1 MASNTTK
8 VPQMQSRSSKRSRN
22 RTLLSCT
29 ECHRRKQKCNR
40 NHPCNDCLERRVPH
54 KCHFVIPLRQR
65 DSKLDYQTT
74 KAARDRRILAGKEVL
89 LSLESVDD
97 LRSVGS
103 SYASTRAPTDLMQ
116 TLFSNRT
123 STHDIKLQASFWPNL
138 TSGILDGF
146 DPFSILPDTSGDP
159 LPKSILIEYFIKQL
173 GPWLGTYD
181 DAKVV
186 GRPAFSWLPFA
197 LQHPPLFYAT
207 LLGAA
212 VHLDRK
218 RPIDKRS
225 LVWYKIETMR
235 LANETMNVPHEAAT
249 DQMLLV
255 VLILLYFNVG
265 GGDGEEYEMHLSGI
279 NQMLTM
285 RGGMANLGMRGMIKN
300 WLGVCYGPWHPDWHY
315 GLFVEFYGIQRP
327 SHM

>member
-1 MASNTTK
+1 MTSNTTK
-8 VPQMQSRSSKRSRN
+8 VPQMQIRPSKRSRN
-22 RTLLSCT
+22 RKLLSCT

-54 KCHFVIPLRQR
+54 KCQFVIPLQR
-65 DSKLDYQTT
+65 DSKLDHQTT
-74 KAARDRRILAGKEVL
+74 KAARDRRILAGEEVL

-97 LRSVGS
+97 LRGVGS
-103 SYASTRAPTDLMQ
+103 SYASTRAPTDLTQ
-116 TLFSNRT
+116 VLSSNHT
-123 STHDIKLQASFWPNL
+123 PIHDIKPRASFWPNL
-138 TSGILDGF
+138 TSGILDAF

-159 LPKSILIEYFIKQL
+159 LPKSILIEYC
-173 GPWLGTYD
+173 PWLGTYD

-218 RPIDKRS
+218 RPINKRS

-255 VLILLYFNVG
+255 VLILLYFNAS
-265 GGDGEEYEMHLSGI
+265 L
-279 NQMLTM
+279 
-285 RGGMANLGMRGMIKN
+285 
-300 WLGVCYGPWHPDWHY
+300 HPD
-315 GLFVEFYGIQRP
+315 IQVP
-327 SHM
+327 S

>member
-8 VPQMQSRSSKRSRN
+8 VPQMQMSIDIIP
-22 RTLLSCT
+22 RTLIDL
-29 ECHRRKQKCNR
+29 EKRR
-40 NHPCNDCLERRVPH
+40 
-54 KCHFVIPLRQR
+54 RQR

-255 VLILLYFNVG
+255 G